1 MHAQIAVNEVK
12 AYSNSARD
20 LKNQAVLIF
29 KAFKS
34 IYKQCKR
41 LKGSSKNLTSI
52 YQSLIKELEQVKAR
66 QAQGNIIDHQYYS
79 ALKNLQIALN
89 YQKQAESRLAQ
100 IPSFEQ
106 QVSLLKQ
113 ATEYLDYAFVCII
126 KSLKMLQKRK

>member
-1 MHAQIAVNEVK
+1 MHAQIAVSEVK

-20 LKNQAVLIF
+20 LKNRAVLIF

-66 QAQGNIIDHQYYS
+66 QANS
-79 ALKNLQIALN
+79 
-89 YQKQAESRLAQ
+89 S
-100 IPSFEQ
+100 
-106 QVSLLKQ
+106 
-113 ATEYLDYAFVCII
+113 
-126 KSLKMLQKRK
+126 KRV